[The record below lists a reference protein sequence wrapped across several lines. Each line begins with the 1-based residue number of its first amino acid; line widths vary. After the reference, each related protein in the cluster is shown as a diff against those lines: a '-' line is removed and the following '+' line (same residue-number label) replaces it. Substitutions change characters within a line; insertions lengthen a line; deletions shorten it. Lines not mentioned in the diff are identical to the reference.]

1 MIHLTEKTDI
11 LIATKPVDFRKQ
23 IDGLVSLCSQHLQK
37 NPRSG
42 ALYVFINR
50 AKTMIRILHHDGSGY
65 WLATKRLSQG
75 RYQGWPNSSSSLS
88 SLAASQLMY
97 LIKSS
102 TCEPALNQ
110 LDCAS
115 HKKG

>member
-1 MIHLTEKTDI
+1 MIHLTVKTKI
-11 LIATKPVDFRKQ
+11 FIATSPVDFRKQ
-23 IDGLVSLCSQHLQK
+23 IDSLVALCNQHLDQD
-37 NPRSG
+37 PRCG

-75 RYQGWPNSSSSLS
+75 RFYGWPKSSVALTPS
-88 SLAASQLMY
+88 AASQLMN

-102 TCEPALNQ
+102 TCEV
-110 LDCAS
+110 
-115 HKKG
+115 